1 MSTKEYYSRVLERG
15 YVFKEDLDSKDRCGI
30 LSSTLDRLKDDLNT
44 CIKLTYNME
53 KSPIYK
59 YAGFHLAGNIYEEL
73 IYMCKAILELNG
85 ISTVYY
91 RDDVEDKIR
100 YLYPI
105 ERDSSWVLRQ
115 LKNLIPNNVE
125 YKQLGGVINYLNKYR
140 IYRNY
145 ITHAVDLPT
154 EYLDEIETTY
164 RNILL
169 QKDGNA
175 NILVKCF
182 NILIKHIRIIKP
194 EVYFKQKEFMLASLA
209 RDKVNYVFNE
219 KVTYTKELYNKHK
232 INGFPPS
239 LKVHMK
245 AIEEHMSLK
254 TMNCF
259 Q

>member
-30 LSSTLDRLKDDLNT
+30 LSSTLDRLKEDLNT

-53 KSPIYK
+53 KSSIYK
-59 YAGFHLAGNIYEEL
+59 YAGFHLAGHIYEEL

-85 ISTVYY
+85 ISTIYY
-91 RDDVEDKIR
+91 RDDVEDSISH
-100 YLYPI
+100 LYPI

-115 LKNLIPNNVE
+115 LKSLIPTNSE
-125 YKQLGGVINYLNKYR
+125 YKQLGGVLNYLNKYR
-140 IYRNY
+140 IFRNY
-145 ITHAVDLPT
+145 VTHAVDLPK
-154 EYLDEIETTY
+154 EYLEDIENTY
-164 RNILL
+164 KNILL
-169 QKDGNA
+169 QKDGNTNILIKSF
-175 NILVKCF
+175 NILV
-182 NILIKHIRIIKP
+182 KHIRIIKP

-239 LKVHMK
+239 LKVQMK
-245 AIEEHMSLK
+245 AIEENISLK
-254 TMNCF
+254 SMNCF
-259 Q
+259 